1 MEYVSYTDGKIPSV
15 KLLNLVVRFSI
26 ILLHWFPSLSLV
38 DHMAVFICF
47 WFTYSLHFQSGWQ
60 KKKQFFRQLHCSVR
74 TFLQSK
80 LLLLLHYAP
89 NHLLG
94 DEKLQT
100 WSIYSWHTAGF
111 DVSALPYSSVD
122 VSAWVW
128 PLGSLHLLSTLL
140 HFSLLRFKIYLLHF
154 SLLRFKI
161 YCFCQVGHDRL
172 LLWFP
177 ANNHKPQIFFHCSWW
192 GFYMSSSSV
201 ISLYS
206 PKLSPVRSFKR
217 CTIHDVFCYIF
228 CASGHTAAT
237 VCGIWLRI
245 CSDERRRVPT
255 YSKWCAVEEKEISF

>member
-1 MEYVSYTDGKIPSV
+1 MTNAAT
-15 KLLNLVVRFSI
+15 LRFSI

-47 WFTYSLHFQSGWQ
+47 WFTCSLHFQSGWQ
-60 KKKQFFRQLHCSVR
+60 KKSNFFCNYTVLFGLFCN
-74 TFLQSK
+74 LNCYCYCIN
-80 LLLLLHYAP
+80 YAP

-128 PLGSLHLLSTLL
+128 PSGSLHLLSTLL
-140 HFSLLRFKIYLLHF
+140 HFSLLRFKIY
-154 SLLRFKI
+154 
-161 YCFCQVGHDRL
+161 YFCQVGHDRL

-206 PKLSPVRSFKR
+206 PKLSSVRSFKH
-217 CTIHDVFCYIF
+217 CTIHDVFCYLF

-237 VCGIWLRI
+237 VYGIWLRI